1 MKEISLYIHIPFC
14 ISKCY
19 YCDFSSFSNMNDKI
33 HSYVNSL
40 INELS
45 LYKERI
51 KEYSISTI
59 FIGGG
64 TPSSIDPKYINQ
76 IIEFIY
82 KNFNT
87 TYLSEISIEA
97 NPGTLN
103 KEKVHIYKQS
113 GINRVSMGAQ
123 TLDNNLLKSIGRSH
137 NVEDFYRSYEYL
149 RLGDIKNINVDLMFG
164 LPNQSL
170 DNVMDSLK
178 KVIDLGVEHVSYYGL
193 ILEEGTY
200 LNKLYNEKKIYLPS
214 EDVERTMYHR
224 ATEYLIKNGYDHY
237 EISNYSL
244 PNYECKHNLVYWDVK
259 PYIGVGL
266 SSHSNIEGKR
276 FWNTSNMD
284 NYIEKLNNKI
294 LPIEGEEIISVDEEI
309 GEFSILGL
317 RKIKGIDKREFK
329 NRFGMEIESI
339 YKDIIS
345 KHESNGLISNSTDF
359 IRLTK
364 IGLDLSNLV
373 EVDFLI

>member
-1 MKEISLYIHIPFC
+1 
-14 ISKCY
+14 
-19 YCDFSSFSNMNDKI
+19 
-33 HSYVNSL
+33 
-40 INELS
+40 
-45 LYKERI
+45 
-51 KEYSISTI
+51 
-59 FIGGG
+59 
-64 TPSSIDPKYINQ
+64 
-76 IIEFIY
+76 
-82 KNFNT
+82 
-87 TYLSEISIEA
+87 
-97 NPGTLN
+97 
-103 KEKVHIYKQS
+103 
-113 GINRVSMGAQ
+113 
-123 TLDNNLLKSIGRSH
+123 
-137 NVEDFYRSYEYL
+137 
-149 RLGDIKNINVDLMFG
+149 
-164 LPNQSL
+164 
-170 DNVMDSLK
+170 
-178 KVIDLGVEHVSYYGL
+178 
-193 ILEEGTY
+193 
-200 LNKLYNEKKIYLPS
+200 
-214 EDVERTMYHR
+214 MYHR